1 MMCVSTTRGWKR
13 NMPTTSLEKP
23 SLSIL
28 VPIFNVEKYLRQCL
42 TSLMAQDYQDFEV
55 ILLND
60 GSTDSSASIAE
71 EFARSYERVS
81 LINKENSGYG
91 ATLNLGIDK
100 ARGTYLG
107 FLESDDLMYP
117 HALRAL
123 MDAACAHDA
132 DVVRGTYSY
141 YWSMDNKDEIQHP
154 YAADLIGRAKD
165 YRADIRPFLTPYAIW
180 DGVYRRQMLFDQNIR
195 FLETAG
201 ASYQDT
207 SFAFKT
213 YAASQ
218 KTVFLDTPIIHYRQD
233 NEGSSVRSRGKV
245 YAVCQEYDEISHW
258 LTHRNNQSF
267 EKNFQMAALIGRY
280 NAYLWNLDR
289 IAPEFREEFICFMS
303 KEFSLMD
310 DAGRIDWAHL
320 DEWRTRNLRKI
331 LDDPKGYLTIRER
344 LHGQST
350 LSKVAFALELGGPA
364 ALVSA
369 VKERKMR

>member
-1 MMCVSTTRGWKR
+1 
-13 NMPTTSLEKP
+13 MPTVSSENP

-42 TSLMAQDYQDFEV
+42 TSLMAQDYQDFEI

-60 GSTDSSASIAE
+60 GSTDGSARIAE
-71 EFARSYERVS
+71 EFSAAYEHVS

-100 ARGTYLG
+100 ARGDYIG
-107 FLESDDLMYP
+107 FLESDDLMYSG
-117 HALRAL
+117 ALRVL
-123 MDAACAHDA
+123 MDAAVRYDA

-141 YWSMDNKDEIQHP
+141 YWSLENRDELQHP
-154 YAADLIGRAKD
+154 YAADLIGRPKD
-165 YRADIRPFLTPYAIW
+165 YRADVRPFLAQHAIW

-245 YAVCQEYDEISHW
+245 YAVCQEYDEIDRW
-258 LTHRNNQSF
+258 LAHRNNQSF
-267 EKNFQMAALIGRY
+267 EKNLQRAALISRY
-280 NAYLWNLDR
+280 NAYLWNVDR

-310 DAGRIDWAHL
+310 DAGRIDWTHL
-320 DEWRTRNLRKI
+320 DEWHTLNLRKI
-331 LDDPKGYLTIRER
+331 MLDPKGYLTIRQR
-344 LHGQST
+344 LHGKSAV
-350 LSKVAFALELGGPA
+350 SKAAFALELGGPA
-364 ALVSA
+364 ALFSA
-369 VKERKMR
+369 IKERKTR